1 MFVSAVLAAS
11 LAVSLP
17 PLSSDSAPLA
27 PGRPAGFQQAQGE
40 SREIVLFSAIG
51 LVTATG
57 LGILLIGHEG
67 GVTSSSTTVP

>member
-17 PLSSDSAPLA
+17 SLSSDSTPLA
-27 PGRPAGFQQAQGE
+27 PGTPAGFQQAQGGH
-40 SREIVLFSAIG
+40 SDIVLFSAVG

-57 LGILLIGHEG
+57 LGILLIGHG
-67 GVTSSSTTVP
+67 SGVTSSTSTP

>member
-27 PGRPAGFQQAQGE
+27 LGSPAGFQQAQGE

-51 LVTATG
+51 LVTAAG

-67 GVTSSSTTVP
+67 DVTSSSTTVP